1 MAWWDS
7 PDDREGV
14 PFAVDAQGVWRDVDD
29 VPRGK
34 ACACYCADCR
44 AELIARQGNVRVHH
58 FAHSDRRECRH
69 ALETSLFGMAISV
82 LGEPDARLA
91 LPASGDREALAAEF
105 GLGRD
110 SSGHEPIVL
119 EESLPLA
126 GATFSTPGG
135 ADAAIDR
142 PEILIP
148 GKVAI
153 HLLSYRKTYQ
163 QLRAVHFTGDTGV
176 LGINLRI
183 YAQRWW
189 QVCDEQKEKRIA
201 AALQATTLLR
211 EWLADDISGRG
222 WFYHPQV
229 ASERAK
235 LAARRK
241 EEEARQAQR
250 MLEARTAPPVNEH
263 PLAHRATPLAAERAA
278 RPLEFMKP
286 VRSEVRIVLTEEHA
300 MEIGLLW
307 HVNLRRWYC
316 VVRAGEVAPSAW
328 WDLMA
333 CDQPWLPVLAG
344 ERQYLLARPPRTTI
358 ARESRPQTEPTPSPA
373 TRASQEPAEDIIL
386 NTGVGKCWCGAVKNE
401 VQFAGGLYSG
411 RRGIRCSA
419 NPKHPI
425 SVHPKI

>member
-34 ACACYCADCR
+34 ACACYCADCH
-44 AELIARQGNVRVHH
+44 AELIARQGEVRVHH
-58 FAHSDRRECRH
+58 FAHSDRRDCRH
-69 ALETSLFGMAISV
+69 ALETSLLGMAMSV
-82 LGEPDARLA
+82 LGKPGARLA
-91 LPASGDREALAAEF
+91 LPAWGDREALAAEF

-126 GATFSTPGG
+126 GATFLSPGG
-135 ADAAIDR
+135 EDAAIDR

-163 QLRAVHFTGDTGV
+163 QLQAVHFTGDTAV

-189 QVCDEQKEKRIA
+189 QVCDEQKEERIA
-201 AALQATTLLR
+201 AALQATALLR

-229 ASERAK
+229 ETERTR
-235 LAARRK
+235 LAERRK

-250 MLEARTAPPVNEH
+250 MLESRTAPPVKQH
-263 PLAHRATPLAAERAA
+263 PLANRATPLAAERAA
-278 RPLEFMKP
+278 LPLEFMKP
-286 VRSEVRIVLTEEHA
+286 VRSEVRIVLTEERA
-300 MEIGLLW
+300 IAVGLLW
-307 HVNLRRWYC
+307 HANLRRWCC
-316 VVRAGEVAPSAW
+316 VVPAGEVAPSGC

-333 CDQPWLPVLAG
+333 FDEPWLPVREG
-344 ERQYLLARPPRTTI
+344 ERQYLLTSPPKTTI
-358 ARESRPQTEPTPSPA
+358 TRESRPQADVTPTPGPA
-373 TRASQEPAEDIIL
+373 RINQEPVEDIIL
-386 NTGVGKCWCGAVKNE
+386 NTGVGTCWCGAVRNE
-401 VQFAGGLYSG
+401 VQFASGFYGG
-411 RRGIRCSA
+411 RRGIRCSV
-419 NPKHPI
+419 NPKHPF
-425 SVHPKI
+425 SVSPL